1 MSVDPEIVVALI
13 VQAGVLGSAL
23 LSQNRKLRTIGEDAR
38 EARDQTANSHG
49 TNLRDDLDRIEGKVD
64 RTAADVRALHD
75 DDAEL
80 GDTMSRGQVRAS
92 RALNRA
98 IDDRNEQLDRMRE
111 EIPLIVR
118 RQITQHV
125 ADCPLRAP
133 QIGA

>member
-1 MSVDPEIVVALI
+1 MDPQIIVALI
-13 VQAGVLGSAL
+13 AQTGAILGILISTR
-23 LSQNRKLRTIGEDAR
+23 RKLSSIGDDAR

-49 TNLRDDLDRIEGKVD
+49 TNLRDDLDRIEAKVD

-80 GDTMSRGQVRAS
+80 GDTVSRGQVRAS

-111 EIPLIVR
+111 EIPVIVR
-118 RQITQHV
+118 RQLTQHV
-125 ADCPLRAP
+125 ADCPLRNP
-133 QIGA
+133 PTGG